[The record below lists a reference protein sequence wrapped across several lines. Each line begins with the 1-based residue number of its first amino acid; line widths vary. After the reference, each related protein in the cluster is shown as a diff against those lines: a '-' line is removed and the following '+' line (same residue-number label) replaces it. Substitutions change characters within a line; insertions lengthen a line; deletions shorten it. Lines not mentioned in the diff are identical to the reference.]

1 MKKIISLLV
10 ITTMIFSMVASLN
23 IMSVYADGDEDMEIP
38 YIIGGT
44 PTNSDYYLNTIKFH
58 LTQKQTNGSINAR
71 AVQTSEDSRVKY
83 ITALQLSTDSNK
95 TTSHYYKSSKLDE
108 NNVTY
113 DFTDEVLKLGLARN
127 SSKDEKFTLI
137 QGAYKDFDTH
147 FPSGK
152 TNTLLTS
159 YDVKIPDGT
168 EDVTRDHAVAL
179 GNVKGKGN
187 NTISMEYS
195 SKINNNKIW
204 LAFSSYSETTVYD
217 DTKVTSPFT
226 LESGKWYKVIEAL
239 EITDVKNRTQFDWRL
254 KLYVYN
260 LETREMHKV
269 EEVEGCLKK
278 NTGLKFVSTRITFV
292 VPKGEG
298 PVTTQIDNYLWRKIE
313 GVVPLKWSDND
324 SDLALYRNA
333 DDKTITIAGKNNTN
347 SGKQKVILAA
357 YDANGNVVDGEVIVR
372 DANNSSVDDTT
383 DAVYFTYDY
392 STNSKISKIKAFM
405 FDKFPDCKPLANISV
420 LKVR

>member
-10 ITTMIFSMVASLN
+10 ITTIVFSMVASLN

-38 YIIGGT
+38 YMGGT

-58 LTQKQTNGSINAR
+58 LTQSQTNGSINAR

-83 ITALQLSTDSNK
+83 ITALTLSTDSSK
-95 TTSHYYKSSKLDE
+95 TTSHYYTSSKLVAD
-108 NNVTY
+108 NVSY
-113 DFTDEVLKLGLARN
+113 DFTDEVLKLRLARK
-127 SSKDEKFTLI
+127 SSQEEKFTLI
-137 QGAYKDFDTH
+137 QAAYKDFDTH

-152 TNTLLTS
+152 THTLLTS

-179 GNVKGKGN
+179 GNVKGN

-195 SKINNNKIW
+195 SKIKNNKIW
-204 LAFSSYSETTVYD
+204 LAFSSYSETTVYE

-239 EITDVKNRTQFDWRL
+239 EITNVNSTQFDWRL
-254 KLYVYN
+254 KLYVYD
-260 LETREMHKV
+260 LETSEMHKV
-269 EEVEGCLKK
+269 EEVEGYLTKS
-278 NTGLKFVSTRITFV
+278 TGLRFVSTRITFV

-298 PVTTQIDNYLWRKIE
+298 NVTTQIDNYLWRKIE
-313 GVVPLKWSDND
+313 GVVPLKWSGND

-333 DDKTITIAGKNNTN
+333 DDKTITIAGKNNTY

-357 YDANGNVVDGEVIVR
+357 YDANGNVVDGGVIVS
-372 DANNSSVDDTT
+372 DANNSSVDTT
-383 DAVYFTYDY
+383 TGAVYFKYDY
-392 STNSKISKIKAFM
+392 STNSNISKIKAFM
-405 FDKFPDCKPLANISV
+405 FDKFPDCMPLANISV